1 VKRER
6 TSELVRLAQTF
17 YFVVISSRIMQDAYV
32 WLFINYVCFM
42 DTININ
48 RLSDFNTQLRVKG
61 FNVYAIEREGY
72 VIRSY
77 NRKEF
82 FKICMDT
89 GHNVVHY
96 ADRSYEV
103 EGTILFFGN
112 PHIPYAWETKSP
124 TNYGFACLFSEEYIS
139 VNERTESLLLSPLFN
154 LGGTPIF
161 SVNDEQKAFIG
172 SIFKQMIAEQNSD
185 YKQKNDLLRNYIQI
199 LIHEALKINPAKE
212 IISDKN
218 ASTRITSVF
227 MDLLER
233 QFPIETP
240 EKPLQ
245 LKTPQDFANTLS
257 VHVNHL
263 NRSIK
268 SVTGKPTT
276 VHISERIVGEAKA
289 LLKFTDW
296 NVSEI
301 AYSLGF
307 EYPSHFNALFKKITG
322 ITPKEQRQII
332 I

>member
-1 VKRER
+1 MEK
-6 TSELVRLAQTF
+6 
-17 YFVVISSRIMQDAYV
+17 
-32 WLFINYVCFM
+32 INL
-42 DTININ
+42 N
-48 RLSDFNTQLRVKG
+48 RLSDFNAQLRVKG
-61 FNVYAIEREGY
+61 FNVYAIESEEY

-77 NRKEF
+77 DRKEF

-89 GHNVVHY
+89 GHNIVHY
-96 ADRSYEV
+96 ANKSYEV
-103 EGTILFFGN
+103 DGTILFFGN

-124 TNYGFACLFSEEYIS
+124 TNTGFACLFSEEYLTK
-139 VNERTESLLLSPLFN
+139 NERTKSLLQSPLFN

-161 SVNDEQKAFIG
+161 FLNDEQKIFI
-172 SIFKQMIAEQNSD
+172 SNIFKQMIVEQHSD
-185 YKQKNDLLRNYIQI
+185 YSLKNDLLRNYIQI

-212 IISDKN
+212 ITSDKN

-227 MDLLER
+227 MDLLETL
-233 QFPIETP
+233 FPIETP

-245 LKTPQDFANTLS
+245 LKTPHDFASTLS

-268 SVTGKPTT
+268 TVTGKPTT

-296 NVSEI
+296 NVAEI

-307 EYPSHFNALFKKITG
+307 EYPSHFNTLFKKITG
-322 ITPKEQRQII
+322 ITPKEQRQVIV
-332 I
+332 

>member
-1 VKRER
+1 
-6 TSELVRLAQTF
+6 
-17 YFVVISSRIMQDAYV
+17 
-32 WLFINYVCFM
+32 M
-42 DTININ
+42 DKVNIN

-61 FNVYAIEREGY
+61 FNVYDFESEKY

-96 ADRSYEV
+96 ANKSYEV
-103 EGTILFFGN
+103 DGTILFFGN
-112 PHIPYAWETKSP
+112 PHIPYSWETKSP
-124 TNYGFACLFSEEYIS
+124 TNYGFACLFSEEYLS
-139 VNERTESLLLSPLFN
+139 VNERTESLLYSPLFN
-154 LGGTPIF
+154 LGETPIF
-161 SVNDEQKAFIG
+161 SINEEQKMFIG
-172 SIFKQMIAEQNSD
+172 NIFKQMIAEQDSD
-185 YKQKNDLLRNYIQI
+185 YKLKNDLLRNYIQI

-212 IISDKN
+212 ITSDKN
-218 ASTRITSVF
+218 ASTRLTSVF
-227 MDLLER
+227 KDLLER

-245 LKTPQDFANTLS
+245 LKTPQDFASVLS
-257 VHVNHL
+257 IHVNHL

-268 SVTGKPTT
+268 TVTGKSTT
-276 VHISERIVGEAKA
+276 ANISERIIGEAKT

-307 EYPSHFNALFKKITG
+307 DYPSHFNTLFKKITG
-322 ITPKEQRQII
+322 MTPTEYKQAIV
-332 I
+332 

>member
-1 VKRER
+1 
-6 TSELVRLAQTF
+6 
-17 YFVVISSRIMQDAYV
+17 
-32 WLFINYVCFM
+32 
-42 DTININ
+42 
-48 RLSDFNTQLRVKG
+48 
-61 FNVYAIEREGY
+61 
-72 VIRSY
+72 
-77 NRKEF
+77 
-82 FKICMDT
+82 MDT
-89 GHNVVHY
+89 GHNIVHY
-96 ADRSYEV
+96 ANKSYEV
-103 EGTILFFGN
+103 DGTILFFGN

-124 TNYGFACLFSEEYIS
+124 TNTGFACLFSEEYLTK
-139 VNERTESLLLSPLFN
+139 NERTKSLLQSPLFN

-161 SVNDEQKAFIG
+161 FLNDEQKIFI
-172 SIFKQMIAEQNSD
+172 SNIFKQMIVEQHSD
-185 YKQKNDLLRNYIQI
+185 YSLKNDLLRNYIQI

-212 IISDKN
+212 ITSDKY

-245 LKTPQDFANTLS
+245 LKTPHDFASTLS

-268 SVTGKPTT
+268 TVTGKPTT

-296 NVSEI
+296 NVAEI

-307 EYPSHFNALFKKITG
+307 EYPSHFNTLFKKITG
-322 ITPKEQRQII
+322 ITPKEQRQVIV
-332 I
+332 

>member
-1 VKRER
+1 MEK
-6 TSELVRLAQTF
+6 
-17 YFVVISSRIMQDAYV
+17 
-32 WLFINYVCFM
+32 INL
-42 DTININ
+42 N
-48 RLSDFNTQLRVKG
+48 RLSDFNAQLRVKG
-61 FNVYAIEREGY
+61 FNVYAIESEEY

-89 GHNVVHY
+89 GHNIVHY
-96 ADRSYEV
+96 ANKSYEV
-103 EGTILFFGN
+103 DGTILFFGN

-124 TNYGFACLFSEEYIS
+124 TNTGFACLFSEEYLTK
-139 VNERTESLLLSPLFN
+139 NERTKSLLQSPLFN

-161 SVNDEQKAFIG
+161 FLNDEQKIFI
-172 SIFKQMIAEQNSD
+172 SNIFKQMIVEQHSD
-185 YKQKNDLLRNYIQI
+185 YSLKNDLLRNYIQI

-212 IISDKN
+212 ITSDKN

-245 LKTPQDFANTLS
+245 LKTPHDFASTLS

-268 SVTGKPTT
+268 TVTGKPTT

-296 NVSEI
+296 NVAEI

-307 EYPSHFNALFKKITG
+307 EYPSHFNTLFKKITG
-322 ITPKEQRQII
+322 ITPKEQRQVIV
-332 I
+332 

>member
-1 VKRER
+1 MEKV
-6 TSELVRLAQTF
+6 
-17 YFVVISSRIMQDAYV
+17 
-32 WLFINYVCFM
+32 
-42 DTININ
+42 NIN

-61 FNVYAIEREGY
+61 FNVFAIESQAY
-72 VIRSY
+72 VVRSY

-96 ADRSYEV
+96 ANKSYEV
-103 EGTILFFGN
+103 DGTILFFGN
-112 PHIPYAWETKSP
+112 PNIPYAWETKSP
-124 TNYGFACLFSEEYIS
+124 TNTGFACLFSEEYLS
-139 VNERTESLLLSPLFN
+139 VNERTESLLQSPLFN

-161 SVNDEQKAFIG
+161 SVNDEQKAFI
-172 SIFKQMIAEQNSD
+172 SKIFKQMIAEQNSD
-185 YKQKNDLLRNYIQI
+185 YKLKNDLLRNYIQI

-212 IISDKN
+212 ITSDKN

-240 EKPLQ
+240 ERPLQ
-245 LKTPQDFANTLS
+245 LKTPQDFASTLS

-268 SVTGKPTT
+268 IITGKSTSA
-276 VHISERIVGEAKA
+276 HISERIIGEAKA

-296 NVSEI
+296 NISEI

-307 EYPSHFNALFKKITG
+307 EYPSHFNAAFKKNTG
-322 ITPKEQRQII
+322 ITPKQQRQII
-332 I
+332 V